1 MRTVNLSPEVEAFL
15 STNPVVAI
23 GVSGGR
29 DSHACALAVH
39 RHLESIGF
47 AGQKVMIHA
56 DLGRVEWQQS
66 LPKCQELADSLGW
79 ELMVVRRNAGD
90 MMDRWLTRWNN
101 NVTRYQDLSC
111 VQLILPWSTPGMR
124 FCTSEMKTVIIRS
137 NLKRRFPGQNI
148 VNITGIRRQESANRA
163 KMPLFKEDPLL
174 GSKSTEA
181 LHWNAIIDWPMEDVM
196 AECGSHSVALH
207 EGYTTYNMSRISC
220 TYCIMGSGPDL
231 AASASCTDN
240 HDIYREMVDLEIC
253 SGFSFQSS
261 RWLGDVAPH
270 ILTEAALIG
279 LERAKKVAKERAAIE
294 AKIPK
299 SMLYEKGW
307 PIRLPTADEASHLAE
322 IRTAVS
328 EMQNFKSQF
337 LTGPEVMERYSELL
351 AIKELKNPTQEL
363 IPAYQI
369 PVFPT
374 LQMGLGF

>member
-124 FCTSEMKTVIIRS
+124 FCTSK
-137 NLKRRFPGQNI
+137 
-148 VNITGIRRQESANRA
+148 
-163 KMPLFKEDPLL
+163 
-174 GSKSTEA
+174 
-181 LHWNAIIDWPMEDVM
+181 
-196 AECGSHSVALH
+196 
-207 EGYTTYNMSRISC
+207 
-220 TYCIMGSGPDL
+220 
-231 AASASCTDN
+231 
-240 HDIYREMVDLEIC
+240 
-253 SGFSFQSS
+253 
-261 RWLGDVAPH
+261 
-270 ILTEAALIG
+270 
-279 LERAKKVAKERAAIE
+279 
-294 AKIPK
+294 
-299 SMLYEKGW
+299 
-307 PIRLPTADEASHLAE
+307 
-322 IRTAVS
+322 
-328 EMQNFKSQF
+328 
-337 LTGPEVMERYSELL
+337 
-351 AIKELKNPTQEL
+351 
-363 IPAYQI
+363 
-369 PVFPT
+369 
-374 LQMGLGF
+374 